1 MAFVMKAGVS
11 HAINVVS
18 KKIKTFRIQVT
29 PSKSSGKKDKT
40 RGQICL
46 PPPHRVLKCVT
57 FLWLGKVFLLS
68 TSKLLVRK
76 LSWVKRFPGNNSFCK
91 VNSPSD
97 NSCVWFGLLRS
108 FGSFRH
114 DLGFSADAHRHQV
127 SFGWSFMSSR
137 LVWFMRPLSFGSSPL
152 VCRLRSS
159 ITPSPSTPPCAPTVS
174 GESSWY
180 LYDVLCILISAYA
193 DRMLRRSAMNYKSS
207 TTSLFID
214 AGLGATFGGN

>member
-1 MAFVMKAGVS
+1 MTTS
-11 HAINVVS
+11 EI
-18 KKIKTFRIQVT
+18 IT
-29 PSKSSGKKDKT
+29 
-40 RGQICL
+40 
-46 PPPHRVLKCVT
+46 VT
-57 FLWLGKVFLLS
+57 FPNQGKVFLSFNLQTFSNRTFLS
-68 TSKLLVRK
+68 
-76 LSWVKRFPGNNSFCK
+76 KRFSGNNSFCK

-193 DRMLRRSAMNYKSS
+193 DHMDRSALKYRRLRLFASLHWCGAWSDTCGGKLALRAGGRRHRPKSDK
-207 TTSLFID
+207 SL
-214 AGLGATFGGN
+214 ALYTHSLNS

>member
-1 MAFVMKAGVS
+1 MDGLDS
-11 HAINVVS
+11 ETSDLNCPVVKPQPQRS
-18 KKIKTFRIQVT
+18 WMLS
-29 PSKSSGKKDKT
+29 PSLT
-40 RGQICL
+40 
-46 PPPHRVLKCVT
+46 
-57 FLWLGKVFLLS
+57 LGKVFLSFNSQTFSNRTFLS
-68 TSKLLVRK
+68 
-76 LSWVKRFPGNNSFCK
+76 KRFSGNNSFCK

-137 LVWFMRPLSFGSSPL
+137 LVWFMRPLSFGSSPP
-152 VCRLRSS
+152 VCRLWSS

-180 LYDVLCILISAYA
+180 LFIYDLLFISACA
-193 DRMLRRSAMNYKSS
+193 DRMLRRSAMKYKSS

-214 AGLGATFGGN
+214 AGLGATLGGN